1 MRKIITCLLCNRLR
15 HLSNSF
21 SKKFKNVKNL
31 IEINKNSFKNT
42 AENVVYFVEIIGFVK
57 EI

>member
-15 HLSNSF
+15 RLSNVF

-31 IEINKNSFKNT
+31 IKINKNSFENT
-42 AENVVYFVEIIGFVK
+42 AENVVYLLK
-57 EI
+57 